1 MKRLTC
7 VNNEWCITSSV
18 CVMPVFHVITGHH
31 FPNHYANQH
40 PVRQLVVRC
49 IGIPLVSIFR
59 NYPLPGRCP
68 NVLHASNPT
77 CKPMRNKHETGY
89 FSRALSTSNQWN
101 SENPSLRQSPPKNNN
116 LLLRDL
122 VALVTPCFRK
132 NKKSK
137 QKISTSPVTAM
148 IANPCLTVRYLGAI
162 GTRRR
167 YDTWKKGIQARKQR
181 SNKMI
186 VTYCSLSSNTFPC
199 VVKKTLAHPIAKI
212 LHSAWGLPCKNL
224 QLNSASAKTCTSFPS
239 GWTLSFAYL
248 ALGRIERTP
257 STRFGR
263 ANVLKKHP
271 GTAKC
276 VVDETMLLV
285 YASLCYR
292 FSPFKHLGLRWFGG
306 SIDSFELRLSWPTQ
320 NRNNGDAH
328 DSFADQNVHG
338 SRV

>member
-1 MKRLTC
+1 MKS
-7 VNNEWCITSSV
+7 W
-18 CVMPVFHVITGHH
+18 
-31 FPNHYANQH
+31 
-40 PVRQLVVRC
+40 
-49 IGIPLVSIFR
+49 
-59 NYPLPGRCP
+59 
-68 NVLHASNPT
+68 
-77 CKPMRNKHETGY
+77 
-89 FSRALSTSNQWN
+89 
-101 SENPSLRQSPPKNNN
+101 
-116 LLLRDL
+116 
-122 VALVTPCFRK
+122 
-132 NKKSK
+132 KSK
-137 QKISTSPVTAM
+137 PASRSAKEQQFVASRSRRARYTMFPQAQKIKTEDL
-148 IANPCLTVRYLGAI
+148 NVRYLGAI

-276 VVDETMLLV
+276 VVDETMLMV